1 MRKRAPLWIW
11 ALALAACALLVA
23 TSRYSTDMSVF
34 LPSHPDERQ
43 RLLVDQIRDGALSR
57 MILIGIDG
65 GTSSERASASQH
77 LAATLRA
84 DPAFAGAVNGDAASR
99 ERDQALLLEQRYALS
114 PAVTPARFGAEG
126 LHEAL
131 GQTIADLSGSAG
143 LMLKALLP
151 RDPTGELLRV
161 LDQASGGNTPGSAD
175 GVWASKDGERALL
188 ITMTRASGTDTD
200 AQMHALQ
207 AVRDAFAAA
216 NPRGKLLLRMSGTP
230 VFSVGARA
238 AIKGDIHRLSLIG
251 GLSVFALLL
260 LAYRSP
266 RNVLIGLLPVLT
278 GIVAGIA
285 AVSLGFATVHA
296 ITIAFGATLMGE
308 AVDYSIYYLVQTQD
322 PQAWQR
328 RFWPTVR
335 LGVATSICGF
345 AVLLLSSFPGLA
357 QLGVFSVAGLLAAA
371 AATRLVLPA
380 LPAAPLPLPHLLRIG
395 KVVESIAALARKL
408 RWVALALA
416 LLAVGVVALHR
427 DTLWARGLDG
437 LNPAPMDLQR
447 LDAELRRDAGAPDLQ
462 QMAVASAATQEQ
474 ALALAEQVEARL
486 APLIANGI
494 ITRIDSPAHFL
505 PSSATQQARRAALP
519 APDVLQ
525 ERLRAALQG
534 LPLSAERLAPFAQDV
549 ERARTAPPLT
559 AQALQGSSMAFAVQ
573 TLLLKREQGWSVL
586 MPLQL
591 GEGRKA
597 EQVAAIEQALGGGPV
612 FYLDLGQQATEVFGQ
627 YLHQALLL
635 VGGGALAIVAL
646 LALAL
651 RALKPV
657 LRVIAPLA
665 GAVLLVMATHVL
677 LGVPMTLLHLV
688 GLLLI
693 VAVGSNYTLFFV
705 RGIRE
710 VQPGSNARRLA
721 LASLALANLATIL
734 GFGVLAFSQMPV
746 LHALGATVGP
756 GALLALGLA
765 MAWAAAPLS
774 LPPPLG
780 EGRGGGTQ
788 RIANAVPIPAP
799 HAPTLPSP
807 NGGGKRQTWPA
818 QLWRRIRTLWP
829 LKVAG
834 TTAFLF
840 GFFSLYL
847 LILRNPPF
855 AVTTIPPTAIDRW
868 IGFQPNA
875 LMIYLSLW
883 VYTALPVLLQPDFRR
898 LARYGW
904 HIGIL
909 CALGLAVFA
918 LWPTTITLEGN
929 PHAGGGIFAMLLQKV
944 DTTGNAC
951 PSLHVAT
958 SIFSGLWLHAL
969 LRRVGAPA
977 WLRAFNAVWCLAI
990 VYSTLAIKQH
1000 LLIDVLAG
1008 AAFGAAAGWLS
1019 LRKKVER

>member
-1 MRKRAPLWIW
+1 MMRQRAPLWLW

-23 TSRYSTDMSVF
+23 TSRYSADMSVF

-65 GTSSERASASQH
+65 GTSAERAGASQH
-77 LAATLRA
+77 LAAALRA
-84 DPAFAGAVNGDAASR
+84 DPAFAGVVNGDAASR

-114 PAVTPARFGAEG
+114 PAVTPARFDAQG
-126 LHEAL
+126 LHAAFGE
-131 GQTIADLSGSAG
+131 TIADLTGSAG

-161 LDQASGGNTPGSAD
+161 LDQASGGNAPGSAE
-175 GVWASKDGERALL
+175 GVWASGSGERALL
-188 ITMTRASGTDTD
+188 ITMTRASGADID
-200 AQMHALQ
+200 AQTHALQ

-216 NPRGKLLLRMSGTP
+216 NPQGRLLLRMSGAP

-238 AIKGDIHRLSLIG
+238 AIRGDIHRLSLLG
-251 GLSVFALLL
+251 GLGVLALLL

-322 PQAWQR
+322 PHAWQR

-335 LGVATSICGF
+335 LGVATSVCGF
-345 AVLLLSSFPGLA
+345 AVLLFSSFPGLA

-380 LPAAPLPLPHLLRIG
+380 LPAAPLPLAHLLRIG
-395 KVVESIAALARKL
+395 KGVESLAALARKL
-408 RWVALALA
+408 RWPALALA

-427 DTLWARGLDG
+427 DQLWARGLSG

-447 LDAELRRDAGAPDLQ
+447 LDTELRRDAGAPDLQ
-462 QMAVASAATQEQ
+462 QMAVASAPTQEE
-474 ALALAEQVEARL
+474 ALALAEQVQARL
-486 APLIANGI
+486 APLMASGV
-494 ITRIDSPAHFL
+494 ITRLDSPAHFL

-519 APDVLQ
+519 TPEVLQ
-525 ERLRAALQG
+525 ERIRAAVQG
-534 LPLSAERLAPFAQDV
+534 LPLSAERLAPFAHDV

-559 AQALQGSSMAFAVQ
+559 EQTLQGTSMAFAVQ
-573 TLLLKREQGWSVL
+573 TLLLKREHGWSAL
-586 MPLQL
+586 LPLQL
-591 GEGRKA
+591 GAGVKA
-597 EQVAAIEQALGGGPV
+597 EQVAAIERALGGGPV
-612 FYLDLGQQATEVFGQ
+612 FYLDLEQQTTEVFGQ

-635 VGGGALAIVAL
+635 VGGGALAIALL

-651 RALKPV
+651 RAWRPV

-665 GAVLLVMATHVL
+665 GAVLLVMAAHAL
-677 LGVPMTLLHLV
+677 LGTPMTLLHLV

-705 RGIRE
+705 RGIHP
-710 VQPGSNARRLA
+710 PGAAGDGASARRLA

-734 GFGVLAFSQMPV
+734 GFGVLAFSQTPV
-746 LHALGATVGP
+746 LQALGATVGP

-765 MAWAAAPLS
+765 MAWAASPLPAPQA
-774 LPPPLG
+774 G
-780 EGRGGGTQ
+780 EGTNPGGEK
-788 RIANAVPIPAP
+788 N
-799 HAPTLPSP
+799 
-807 NGGGKRQTWPA
+807 TWSA
-818 QLWRRIRTLWP
+818 QLWQRIRILWL
-829 LKVAG
+829 LKATG
-834 TTAFLF
+834 TTAFVS
-840 GFFSLYL
+840 GFFFLYL
-847 LILRNPPF
+847 LIMHNPPF
-855 AVTTIPPTAIDRW
+855 AVTTIPATAIDDW
-868 IGFQPNA
+868 VGFHPAA
-875 LMIYLSLW
+875 LWPYASLW
-883 VYTALPVLLQPDFRR
+883 VYTALPVALQPDFRR
-898 LARYGW
+898 LARFGV
-904 HIGIL
+904 HIGLL
-909 CALGLAVFA
+909 CAAGLAVFA
-918 LWPTTITLEGN
+918 LWPTAITVADLPGMMDG
-929 PHAGGGIFAMLLQKV
+929 PFAMLHRI
-944 DTTGNAC
+944 DTSGNAC

-958 SIFSGLWLHAL
+958 AIFSGLWLHAL

-977 WLRAFNAVWCLAI
+977 WLRALNAGWCLAI
-990 VYSTLAIKQH
+990 VYSTMATKQH
-1000 LLIDVLAG
+1000 LLLDVLAG
-1008 AAFGAAAGWLS
+1008 AALGMAAGWLS
-1019 LRKKVER
+1019 LRKRVER